1 MFCIMFLYQRYIKN
15 DEKCISLIAL
25 AVIITAL
32 TLGII
37 GSQSFIQDSNK
48 TTMIASDGLNSN
60 LTPFK
65 RIQRPRCYWKK
76 YNHWNQF

>member
-1 MFCIMFLYQRYIKN
+1 M
-15 DEKCISLIAL
+15 
-25 AVIITAL
+25 VL

-48 TTMIASDGLNSN
+48 TTMIASDDLNSN

-76 YNHWNQF
+76 YNRWNQF